1 MQPISGIL
9 DKAMQM
15 PSGGL
20 SANVGEKTLLLIN
33 PLEQEYEVISLQAN
47 QKEQRQQQLKD
58 SQNIKGSPQAQSRLT
73 SLLLVCFDGLNVYGK
88 EPEQLGNITKLFQLV
103 LGGFKI
109 SDVETAFA
117 QYLESNTNM
126 PTPAD
131 IVKIIEP
138 PVEPR
143 KWCAI
148 TFIDIKRRT
157 RENQFITDAEKKY
170 VQDFISAR
178 IKDLDTTSIID
189 DAMRQ
194 VEQQNR
200 QYWLE

>member
-1 MQPISGIL
+1 M
-9 DKAMQM
+9 
-15 PSGGL
+15 
-20 SANVGEKTLLLIN
+20 
-33 PLEQEYEVISLQAN
+33 
-47 QKEQRQQQLKD
+47 
-58 SQNIKGSPQAQSRLT
+58 
-73 SLLLVCFDGLNVYGK
+73 
-88 EPEQLGNITKLFQLV
+88 
-103 LGGFKI
+103 GGFKI